1 MVNHGYPWL
10 NKIMGDLDTF
20 IVNVFAGVR
29 GRLAPAFAG
38 GAGGGS
44 PLLHGMDHGLWSMV
58 HFPWSMVHGPFWPSF
73 SRKNRPE
80 YCFLQYIGA
89 LWEFIRGFHGFSG
102 SSGSSGNGVRNHR
115 SDPPFHGQEFSDD
128 GSSQQTP
135 SNKDFVRSA
144 HRVSIVLDV

>member
-1 MVNHGYPWL
+1 
-10 NKIMGDLDTF
+10 MGDLDTF

-44 PLLHGMDHGLWSMV
+44 PLLHGMDHGLCSIV
-58 HFPWSMVHGPFWPSF
+58 HFPWSMVHGPFRPSF

-89 LWEFIRGFHGFSG
+89 LWEFIPGFTGFIGSG
-102 SSGSSGNGVRNHR
+102 GNGVRNHG

-135 SNKDFVRSA
+135 SN
-144 HRVSIVLDV
+144 

>member
-1 MVNHGYPWL
+1 MV
-10 NKIMGDLDTF
+10 KQIMGDLDTF

-58 HFPWSMVHGPFWPSF
+58 HFPRSMVHGPFWPSF

-89 LWEFIRGFHGFSG
+89 LWEFIPGSRGSSG
-102 SSGSSGNGVRNHR
+102 SRGSRGSSGNGVKNRR
-115 SDPPFHGQEFSDD
+115 SDPPFHAQES
-128 GSSQQTP
+128 
-135 SNKDFVRSA
+135 
-144 HRVSIVLDV
+144 

>member
-1 MVNHGYPWL
+1 MVHHGYPWL

-73 SRKNRPE
+73 SRKNRPK

-89 LWEFIRGFHGFSG
+89 LRELVRLVSGFSG
-102 SSGSSGNGVRNHR
+102 FRGFSGNGVRNHG

-135 SNKDFVRSA
+135 SNY
-144 HRVSIVLDV
+144 

>member
-10 NKIMGDLDTF
+10 NKILGGLDTF

-89 LWEFIRGFHGFSG
+89 LQLVSGFTGFTG
-102 SSGSSGNGVRNHR
+102 FSGNGVRNHG
-115 SDPPFHGQEFSDD
+115 SDLPFHGQEFSDD

-135 SNKDFVRSA
+135 LN
-144 HRVSIVLDV
+144 

>member
-1 MVNHGYPWL
+1 
-10 NKIMGDLDTF
+10 MGDLDTF

-89 LWEFIRGFHGFSG
+89 LRELVTGF
-102 SSGSSGNGVRNHR
+102 SGSSGNGVRNHG

-135 SNKDFVRSA
+135 SKETILWTIFPGK
-144 HRVSIVLDV
+144 

>member
-1 MVNHGYPWL
+1 
-10 NKIMGDLDTF
+10 MGDLDTF

-80 YCFLQYIGA
+80 HCFLQYIGA
-89 LWEFIRGFHGFSG
+89 NFRSQLCLFSSIKTFTAFI
-102 SSGSSGNGVRNHR
+102 
-115 SDPPFHGQEFSDD
+115 E
-128 GSSQQTP
+128 TP
-135 SNKDFVRSA
+135 
-144 HRVSIVLDV
+144 RV